1 MNMNHSRR
9 TVLLGGAAS
18 LAAGVL
24 PHLAAAQESGPIRLG
39 VLIPLTGSTS
49 QFGASMGKAA
59 QLAADEINAAGGVK
73 GRKIEILV
81 EDDQSN
87 PEAAV
92 RAARKLLD
100 VDKVI
105 AICGTYA
112 SAVTSAVAPL
122 CWESKTALLTASG
135 ADSITALPHQGFIFR
150 TQPTT
155 HLQGTRVAQFALEL
169 GAKSVFFLGPQSP
182 FAQSFLDVI
191 TATVTKAGGTAGGLI
206 YEDKKASY
214 RSEVDRA
221 LKNNPD
227 AIVFGGYVPDTAV
240 VMRDLFR
247 AGFDKRRIGFSFGV
261 NQKLVESAPA
271 DLLEGAYSLVGSAAV
286 DSKAYKRLVAKM
298 KAESVDAYTCQVY
311 DHIQLVAL
319 ALAAAAGSAMN
330 GVAIHDT
337 LRRISQDSQGKIVE
351 SAVDG
356 MKLLAAGSKVN
367 YDGASGPCEFAENGD
382 VKGVFF
388 RYEQI
393 QAGKLVVRKIA

>member
-1 MNMNHSRR
+1 MNHSRR
-9 TVLLGGAAS
+9 TVLLGGAATFATG
-18 LAAGVL
+18 LL
-24 PHLAAAQESGPIRLG
+24 PHIVAAQETGPLRVG

-59 QLAADEINAAGGVK
+59 QLAIDEINAAGGVR

-112 SAVTSAVAPL
+112 SAVTSAVAPM
-122 CWESKTALLTASG
+122 CWESKTPLLTASG
-135 ADSITALPHQGFIFR
+135 ADSITALPHQGYIFR

-155 HLQGTRVAQFALEL
+155 HLQGMRVAQFAVEL
-169 GAKSVFFLGPQSP
+169 GAKSVYFLGPQTP
-182 FAQSFLDVI
+182 FAQSYLDVI
-191 TATVTKAGGTAGGLI
+191 TATVTKAGGAASGLI

-221 LKNNPD
+221 LKSNPD
-227 AIVFGGYVPDTAV
+227 AIILGGYVPDTSV
-240 VMRDLFR
+240 VIRDLFR
-247 AGFDKRRIGFSFGV
+247 AGYDKRRIGFSFGV

-271 DLLEGAYSLVGSAAV
+271 DLLEGTYSLVGSAAV
-286 DSKAYKRLVAKM
+286 DSQAYKRLATKLKVD
-298 KAESVDAYTCQVY
+298 SVDAYSCQVY

-319 ALAAAAGSAMN
+319 ALAASAGSGMN

-337 LRRISQDSQGKIVE
+337 IRKISQDPQGKPVD

-356 MKLLAAGSKVN
+356 MRLLAAGSKVN
-367 YDGASGPCEFAENGD
+367 YDGASGPCEFADNGD

-393 QAGKLVVRKIA
+393 KGGKLVVTKIA

>member
-1 MNMNHSRR
+1 MDHSRR
-9 TVLLGGAAS
+9 NLLLGVAAS
-18 LAAGVL
+18 VATGLHPRLAV
-24 PHLAAAQESGPIRLG
+24 AQGTDPIRLG

-59 QLAADEINAAGGVK
+59 QLAADEINASGGVR
-73 GRKIEILV
+73 GRKIEIIV

-92 RAARKLLD
+92 RAARKLID
-100 VDKVI
+100 VDKVM

-112 SAVTSAVAPL
+112 SSVTSAVAPL
-122 CWESKTALLTASG
+122 CWESKTVLLTASG
-135 ADSITALPHQGFIFR
+135 ADSITALPHQGYIFR

-155 HLQGTRVAQFALEL
+155 NLQGSRVAQFALEL
-169 GAKSVFFLGPQSP
+169 GAKSVFFLGPQTP
-182 FAQSFLDVI
+182 FAQSYLDVI
-191 TATVTKAGGTAGGLI
+191 VATVTKAGGTAGGVI

-214 RSEVDRA
+214 RSEVDRV

-227 AIVFGGYVPDTAV
+227 AIVLGGYVPDTAV

-247 AGFDKRRIGFSFGV
+247 AGYDKRRIGFSFGV

-271 DLLEGAYSLVGSAAV
+271 DLLEGTYSLVGSAAV
-286 DSKAYKRLVAKM
+286 SSQSYKRLASKLRVDA
-298 KAESVDAYTCQVY
+298 VDAYTCQVY
-311 DHIQLVAL
+311 DHIQLAAL
-319 ALAAAAGSAMN
+319 ALGVAGKSAMN
-330 GVAIHDT
+330 GLAIRDN
-337 LRRISQDSQGKIVE
+337 LRTISQDAQGKPVD

-356 MKLLAAGSKVN
+356 LKLLASGGKVN
-367 YDGASGPCEFAENGD
+367 FDGSSGPCEFAENGD

-393 QAGKLVVRKIA
+393 KAGKLVLTKIS